1 MTLRDTQM
9 LQTPCIAQAGSHL
22 LSPNDAIHGVLSKA
36 LVGLLFNFWQASKRV
51 FVKSSV
57 HRVIVCLAKVHL
69 LLTYL
74 YVITIHIHTCTAVEN
89 LCFLPFYI
97 VGCETALTNDLP
109 IIYGEEVGVCLV
121 EEDDFCWTINHWF
134 VEALQFGNT
143 KTIWNTG
150 LNRLVLLLSE
160 APVAYSTGRLC
171 SLSLNS
177 ARKSA
182 QNCWIFPSGRLLVRI
197 CSKYLGSRSWRL
209 S

>member
-1 MTLRDTQM
+1 M
-9 LQTPCIAQAGSHL
+9 LQTPCTAQTGSHL

-36 LVGLLFNFWQASKRV
+36 LLVSCSTFGKPLNEYLWSLRLN
-51 FVKSSV
+51 
-57 HRVIVCLAKVHL
+57 RVIVCLAKVHL
-69 LLTYL
+69 PLTYL

-143 KTIWNTG
+143 RTIWNTG

>member
-9 LQTPCIAQAGSHL
+9 LQTPCTAQTGSYL

-51 FVKSSV
+51 FVTSSV

-121 EEDDFCWTINHWF
+121 EKDDC
-134 VEALQFGNT
+134 
-143 KTIWNTG
+143 
-150 LNRLVLLLSE
+150 
-160 APVAYSTGRLC
+160 C
-171 SLSLNS
+171 
-177 ARKSA
+177 
-182 QNCWIFPSGRLLVRI
+182 
-197 CSKYLGSRSWRL
+197 
-209 S
+209 